1 MCEEVLEKP
10 SLANDQRVVDNVAR
24 LANREF
30 LDKEIE
36 DVLYKITR
44 DEVRKRLIA
53 AKIAFGAV
61 NTIEDVSDHPA
72 LKTIKINTP
81 KGTIDV
87 MAPPSSVKGEAV
99 PLLSVPEVGEN
110 NDSIRAEFQ

>member
-1 MCEEVLEKP
+1 M
-10 SLANDQRVVDNVAR
+10 
-24 LANREF
+24 ANREF

-72 LKTIKINTP
+72 LKTVKVNTP
-81 KGTIDV
+81 KELKSLRSDI
-87 MAPPSSVKGEAV
+87 
-99 PLLSVPEVGEN
+99 L
-110 NDSIRAEFQ
+110 IRLFTTGCPVTGSLVSKY